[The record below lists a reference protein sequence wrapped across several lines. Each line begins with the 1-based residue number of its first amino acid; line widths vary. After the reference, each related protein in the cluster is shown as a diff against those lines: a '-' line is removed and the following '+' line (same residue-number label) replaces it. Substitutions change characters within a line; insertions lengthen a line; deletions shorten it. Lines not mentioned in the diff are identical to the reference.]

1 MISIVFTP
9 EIQKKIREI
18 VYSREVETGVTL
30 FGNKKGPIF
39 SVTDA
44 CGPNPLATPE
54 LCHHYCGDEYAS
66 FIYADLLKRDPTLEH
81 LGTLHTH
88 PNRMCRLSNEDR
100 ENIKEALKTSEAFV
114 AGVMLRLGGGIEAY
128 PVYFSHKIPG
138 GREMRVL
145 YANPS
150 RGAGRTTG
158 LS

>member
-9 EIQKKIREI
+9 EIQKKIHKI
-18 VYSREVETGVTL
+18 VYSRKVETGVTL
-30 FGNKKGPIF
+30 FGKKEGAVF
-39 SVTDA
+39 SVTYA

-54 LCHHYCGDEYAS
+54 TCHYCGDEYAS
-66 FIYADLLKRDPTLEH
+66 FIYEDLLKSDSMLEY

-88 PNRMCRLSNEDR
+88 PNRMRRLSKEDR
-100 ENIKEALKTSEAFV
+100 ENIKGALKTSKAFI

-128 PVYFSHKIPG
+128 PVYFSHKIPE
-138 GREMRVL
+138 GREMKVL

-150 RGAGRTTG
+150 RGADRTPG